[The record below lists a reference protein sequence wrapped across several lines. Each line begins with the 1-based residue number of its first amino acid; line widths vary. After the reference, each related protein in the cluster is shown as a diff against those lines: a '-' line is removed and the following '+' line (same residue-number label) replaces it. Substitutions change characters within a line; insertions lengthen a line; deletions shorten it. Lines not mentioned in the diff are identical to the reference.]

1 METQCGEPFGAAAS
15 TEDLCTQRLVGGRRR
30 LR

>member
-1 METQCGEPFGAAAS
+1 VETQCGEPFGATAS
-15 TEDLCTQRLVGGRRR
+15 AEDVGTQLLVGGSRR

>member
-1 METQCGEPFGAAAS
+1 VETQCGEPFGAVAS
-15 TEDLCTQRLVGGRRR
+15 TEDLGTQPLVGGSRR

>member
-1 METQCGEPFGAAAS
+1 VETQCGEPFGAAAS
-15 TEDLCTQRLVGGRRR
+15 TEDVGTQRLVGGSRR